1 MHEKLT
7 HLVVRVKGPLGVT
20 FWGNHWLIPFAL
32 CNVATEVFF
41 SCSNVKC
48 QRKTFVCPQ
57 GDVDCLYAPLSYS
70 TNFIT
75 FPTRIRTPADLFTMR
90 GPLSPYRRLVFDLK
104 MIKAED
110 PASGEARVNRA
121 FFAVR
126 QVYTAFSLHGY
137 SCHSGASFAVH
148 HFILWLYCLMLEAM
162 QVWTDEGSPKLMVR
176 LINQEKEVLWFF
188 LIISHLILQP

>member
-1 MHEKLT
+1 M
-7 HLVVRVKGPLGVT
+7 
-20 FWGNHWLIPFAL
+20 WGNHRLIPFAL
-32 CNVATEVFF
+32 WKWWYRNLQIRLLLHLYLCYVFSF
-41 SCSNVKC
+41 SNVKC

-110 PASGEARVNRA
+110 PASGETRVNRA

-126 QVYTAFSLHGY
+126 QVRSAY
-137 SCHSGASFAVH
+137 SQLCLSPVCPLAVLFIAKSHASTNRRIH
-148 HFILWLYCLMLEAM
+148 
-162 QVWTDEGSPKLMVR
+162 
-176 LINQEKEVLWFF
+176 VLLVS
-188 LIISHLILQP
+188 LIISHLTFQS